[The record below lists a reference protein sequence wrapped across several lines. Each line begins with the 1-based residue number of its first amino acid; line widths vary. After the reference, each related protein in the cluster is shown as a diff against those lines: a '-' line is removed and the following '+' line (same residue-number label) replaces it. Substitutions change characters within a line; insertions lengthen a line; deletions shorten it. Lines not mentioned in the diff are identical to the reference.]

1 MLLIF
6 RRDVARRD
14 LKASAI
20 AFAFVLS
27 TTVACQALS
36 ILNTIDDRSGS
47 SETERFAMARTL
59 ALFAGQGR
67 PALEA
72 EFFLKCMD
80 DAAIGG
86 SPLNDDQRDRR
97 RLRAVQFNCLQRV
110 RIGARCCDAVLGRDT
125 YTASFA
131 ALTGRA
137 RTIFRAGLALNVI
150 GSLVKGLVPWRSFV
164 AGFLITTNFAKPG
177 TRKTPVL
184 LSSL

>member
-1 MLLIF
+1 MLSRLAALATVLLPIL
-6 RRDVARRD
+6 RSDGARRH
-14 LKASAI
+14 LKASAV
-20 AFAFVLS
+20 AFAFALS
-27 TTVACQALS
+27 ATVGCQALS

-97 RLRAVQFNCLQRV
+97 GLRAVQFNCLRRV
-110 RIGARCCDAVLGRDT
+110 RLGEGASTGSSGLGSSA
-125 YTASFA
+125 ASANNSA
-131 ALTGRA
+131 ALSR
-137 RTIFRAGLALNVI
+137 ISAL
-150 GSLVKGLVPWRSFV
+150 L
-164 AGFLITTNFAKPG
+164 
-177 TRKTPVL
+177 
-184 LSSL
+184 